1 MARRASKRVVYAALI
16 GNLLVA
22 ATKFVAAALT
32 GSSAMA
38 SEAVHSLV
46 DTGNEVLLLHGLR
59 RAAVPPDE
67 QHPLGHGRELYFWSF
82 VVTIVIFALGAGV
95 SLYQG
100 VRHVLAPA
108 PMSNPVV
115 NYVVLGLAGVFEASS
130 WLVAVREFRAVKGR
144 HGYIEAV
151 QRSKDPTV
159 FVVLFEDTAALI
171 GIGIA
176 AVGIAASE
184 VLHRPVLDGA
194 ASIGIGLLLG
204 AVSIFLARESK
215 GLLIGEPA
223 DSSVV
228 ASICAIA
235 REHPGVE
242 RADGLFTVHLAP
254 EQIVAAITADFTDTL
269 SAADVETAVS
279 AIEDRVRAKH
289 PDIIL
294 LLVKPQGSAVLARV
308 RSGGSQSK

>member
-1 MARRASKRVVYAALI
+1 MANRASKRVVYAALV

-46 DTGNEVLLLHGLR
+46 DTGNEVLLLYGLR
-59 RAAVPPDE
+59 RAAAPPDE

-100 VRHVLAPA
+100 VRHVLAPV
-108 PMSNPVV
+108 PMSNSIV
-115 NYVVLGLAGVFEASS
+115 NYAVLGLAGVFEAGS
-130 WLVAVREFRAVKGR
+130 WLIAIREFRAGKGR
-144 HGYIEAV
+144 RGYIEAA

-159 FVVLFEDTAALI
+159 FVVLFEDTAALT
-171 GIGIA
+171 GIA
-176 AVGIAASE
+176 IALVGIAASE
-184 VLHRPVLDGA
+184 VLGRPALDGA

-204 AVSIFLARESK
+204 TVSIFLARESK
-215 GLLIGEPA
+215 GLLIGESA

-228 ASICAIA
+228 RSICAIA

-242 RADGLFTVHLAP
+242 RTKGLFTVHLAP
-254 EQIVAAITADFTDTL
+254 EQIVAAIAADFTDTL
-269 SAADVETAVS
+269 SAADVEIAVG
-279 AIEDRVRAKH
+279 AIEERVKAKH
-289 PDIIL
+289 PEIIL
-294 LLVKPQGSAVLARV
+294 LLVKPQGTAALARP
-308 RSGGSQSK
+308 RNGGSGSL